1 MEYSSK
7 VIRSLV
13 WLGLFFAASSCLS
26 ESPSPIEIIDFQ
38 KKLVVNGHISP
49 DVPLLISVTNNIP
62 FTTTMLALQNIPDAR
77 VELWEGNRKL
87 EEGTFQPSKTFTVG
101 FPDIEK
107 KFPNYYAYRAFYA
120 FKAMPESGKTYSLK
134 VNAPGYPAVETTDR
148 VPQNAA
154 EAPTLRILSIN
165 RVNGL
170 ITVEVDLELLDEKN
184 YFHLL
189 FFVRTSG
196 FNNVEQVEQVKV
208 VLDNKGLLN
217 VDNNGVAFEGGLNSG
232 IMYNPNVFGSKS
244 NKRIIVLEYLSVIFF
259 PEIEYELSAEIR
271 TISKS
276 YYDYYTAAIQQKYY
290 GDYPFVTSILI
301 PNNVKGGLGNF
312 SAYTA
317 RKSTWIDLK

>member
-1 MEYSSK
+1 MVYSSK

-13 WLGLFFAASSCLS
+13 GLGLLFAASSCLS
-26 ESPSPIEIIDFQ
+26 ESPSPIEIIDSQ

-49 DVPLLISVTNNIP
+49 DVPLLVSVTNNVP
-62 FTTTMLALQNIPDAR
+62 FTTTMFALQHIPDAR
-77 VELWEGNRKL
+77 VELWEGGRKL
-87 EEGTFQPSKTFTVG
+87 EEGAFKPSSTFSVG
-101 FPDIEK
+101 LPDIEK
-107 KFPNYYAYRAFYA
+107 KFPNHFSYRAFYA

-134 VNAPGYPAVETTDR
+134 VTAPGYPAVETTDR
-148 VPQNAA
+148 IPMNAA
-154 EAPTLRILSIN
+154 EAPTFRILSIN
-165 RVNGL
+165 RANGL
-170 ITVEVDLELLDEKN
+170 ITVEVDLALLDEKN

-189 FFVRTSG
+189 FFVRTKG
-196 FNNVEQVEQVKV
+196 FDDVEQVKV
-208 VLDNKGLLN
+208 VLDNEGLLN
-217 VDNNGVAFEGGLNSG
+217 VDTNGVAFEGGLNSG

-244 NKRIIVLEYLSVIFF
+244 NKRIIVLEYASVIFF

-276 YYDYYTAAIQQKYY
+276 YYDYYVAAIQQKYY

-317 RKSTWIDLK
+317 RKSPWVDLN

>member
-1 MEYSSK
+1 MEYSSN
-7 VIRSLV
+7 VIRNL
-13 WLGLFFAASSCLS
+13 AALALLYATCSCLS

-38 KKLVVNGHISP
+38 KKLVINGHISP

-77 VELWEGNRKL
+77 VELWEGGQKL
-87 EEGTFQPSKTFTVG
+87 EEGTFQPSATFTVG

-107 KFPNYYAYRAFYA
+107 KYPNYYAFRAFFA
-120 FKAMPESGKTYSLK
+120 FESVPEAGKSYSLK

-148 VPQNAA
+148 VPENAA
-154 EAPTLRILSIN
+154 EAPTFRILSIN
-165 RVNGL
+165 RANGL

-184 YFHLL
+184 YFHLQ
-189 FFVRTSG
+189 FFVRTNG
-196 FNNVEQVEQVKV
+196 FNDVEQVKV
-208 VLDNKGLLN
+208 VLDNEGLLN

-259 PEIEYELSAEIR
+259 PEIQYELSAEIR

-276 YYDYYTAAIQQKYY
+276 YYDYYVAVIQQKYY
-290 GDYPFVTSILI
+290 GDYPFVTSIRI
-301 PNNVKGGLGNF
+301 PNNVQGGLGNF
-312 SAYTA
+312 AAHTA
-317 RKSTWIDLK
+317 RKSGWVDLK

>member
-7 VIRSLV
+7 GIRNLAA
-13 WLGLFFAASSCLS
+13 LGLLYATCSCLS
-26 ESPSPIEIIDFQ
+26 ESPSPIEIIDSQ

-77 VELWEGNRKL
+77 VDLWEGDRKL
-87 EEGTFQPSKTFTVG
+87 EEGTFQPSETFTVG

-107 KFPNYYAYRAFYA
+107 KYPNYYAFRAFYA
-120 FKAMPESGKTYSLK
+120 FESVPEAGKSYSLK

-148 VPQNAA
+148 IPENAA
-154 EAPTLRILSIN
+154 EVPTFRILSIN
-165 RVNGL
+165 RANGL
-170 ITVEVDLELLDEKN
+170 ITLEVDLELLDEKN

-189 FFVRTSG
+189 FFVRTKG
-196 FNNVEQVEQVKV
+196 FDDVQQVKV
-208 VLDNKGLLN
+208 VLDNEGLLN

-232 IMYNPNVFGSKS
+232 IMFNPNVFGSKS
-244 NKRIIVLEYLSVIFF
+244 NKRIIVLEYDGIIFL
-259 PEIEYELSAEIR
+259 PDTQYELSAEMR

-276 YYDYYTAAIQQKYY
+276 YYDYYVAAIQQRFY

-301 PNNVKGGLGNF
+301 PNNVQGGLGNF
-312 SAYTA
+312 SAFTS
-317 RKSTWIDLK
+317 RKSVWVDLR

>member
-1 MEYSSK
+1 MVYSSK

-13 WLGLFFAASSCLS
+13 GLGLLFAASSCLS
-26 ESPSPIEIIDFQ
+26 ESPSPIEIIDSQ

-49 DVPLLISVTNNIP
+49 DVPLLVSVTNNIP
-62 FTTTMLALQNIPDAR
+62 FTTTMFALQNIPDAR
-77 VELWEGNRKL
+77 VELWEGGRKL
-87 EEGTFQPSKTFTVG
+87 EEGAFQPSATFSVG
-101 FPDIEK
+101 LPDIEK
-107 KFPNYYAYRAFYA
+107 KFRNHFAYRAFYA

-148 VPQNAA
+148 IPMNAA
-154 EAPTLRILSIN
+154 EAPTFRILSIN
-165 RVNGL
+165 RANGL
-170 ITVEVDLELLDEKN
+170 ITVEVDLALLDEKN

-189 FFVRTSG
+189 FFVRTKG
-196 FNNVEQVEQVKV
+196 FEDVEQVKV
-208 VLDNKGLLN
+208 VLDNEGLLN
-217 VDNNGVAFEGGLNSG
+217 VDTNGVAFEGGLNSG

-244 NKRIIVLEYLSVIFF
+244 NKRIIVLEYSSGLFF

-276 YYDYYTAAIQQKYY
+276 YYDYYIAAIQQKYY

-317 RKSTWIDLK
+317 RKSTWMDLK

>member
-1 MEYSSK
+1 MEYSSN
-7 VIRSLV
+7 VIRNL
-13 WLGLFFAASSCLS
+13 AALALLYATCSCLS

-77 VELWEGNRKL
+77 VELWEGGQKL
-87 EEGTFQPSKTFTVG
+87 EEGTFQPSATFTVG

-107 KFPNYYAYRAFYA
+107 KYPNYYAFRAFYA
-120 FKAMPESGKTYSLK
+120 FESVPEAGKSYSLK
-134 VNAPGYPAVETTDR
+134 VNAPGYPSVETTDR

-154 EAPTLRILSIN
+154 EAPTFRILSIN
-165 RVNGL
+165 RANGL
-170 ITVEVDLELLDEKN
+170 IAVEVDLELLDEKN

-189 FFVRTSG
+189 FFVRTKG
-196 FNNVEQVEQVKV
+196 FDDVQQVKV
-208 VLDNKGLLN
+208 VLDNEGLLN

-244 NKRIIVLEYLSVIFF
+244 NKRIIELEYGSVIFS
-259 PEIEYELSAEIR
+259 PEIQYELSAEIR

-276 YYDYYTAAIQQKYY
+276 YYDYYVAVIQQKYY
-290 GDYPFVTSILI
+290 GDYPFVTSIRI
-301 PNNVKGGLGNF
+301 PNNVQGGLGNF
-312 SAYTA
+312 SGYTDRNTA
-317 RKSTWIDLK
+317 WVELK